1 MDEKQWE
8 EIEVRE
14 TTKGVLKLFMHTM
27 QVWVWDEKENHA
39 RERVLVISRNDAD
52 GRIKYSLSNAD
63 IKTTPLQQFAYMQ
76 AQRYWIERS
85 FQDSK
90 SELGMSDYQVRK
102 WSGWH
107 HHMALV
113 ILAMSFIVKERI
125 QNKTDYPLLSC
136 RDIRIMI
143 IALLIGDDNL
153 TGKRKLQ
160 MEIRHRQR
168 YKDIQRYLQK

>member
-1 MDEKQWE
+1 
-8 EIEVRE
+8 
-14 TTKGVLKLFMHTM
+14 
-27 QVWVWDEKENHA
+27 
-39 RERVLVISRNDAD
+39 
-52 GRIKYSLSNAD
+52 
-63 IKTTPLQQFAYMQ
+63 MQ

-113 ILAMSFIVKERI
+113 ILALSFIVKERI
-125 QNKTDYPLLSC
+125 KNKTDCPLLSC

-143 IALLIGDDNL
+143 IALLTGDKEL
-153 TGKRKLQ
+153 VKKRKLQ

-168 YKDIQRYLQK
+168 QKDIQRYFKK

>member
-1 MDEKQWE
+1 MP
-8 EIEVRE
+8 I
-14 TTKGVLKLFMHTM
+14 
-27 QVWVWDEKENHA
+27 
-39 RERVLVISRNDAD
+39 
-52 GRIKYSLSNAD
+52 
-63 IKTTPLQQFAYMQ
+63 TPLQQFAYMQ

-113 ILAMSFIVKERI
+113 ILAMSFIVKERV

-136 RDIRIMI
+136 REIRIMI
-143 IALLIGDDNL
+143 IALQIGNNNLIE
-153 TGKRKLQ
+153 KRKLQ
-160 MEIRHRQR
+160 MEFRHRQR
-168 YKDIQRYLQK
+168 YKDIQRYIQKQS

>member
-1 MDEKQWE
+1 
-8 EIEVRE
+8 
-14 TTKGVLKLFMHTM
+14 
-27 QVWVWDEKENHA
+27 
-39 RERVLVISRNDAD
+39 
-52 GRIKYSLSNAD
+52 
-63 IKTTPLQQFAYMQ
+63 MQ
-76 AQRYWIERS
+76 AQRYWIERV

-125 QNKTDYPLLSC
+125 KNKADCPLLSC
-136 RDIRIMI
+136 RDIRVMI
-143 IALLIGDDNL
+143 IALLIGDNNL
-153 TGKRKLQ
+153 IEKRKSQ

-168 YKDIQRYLQK
+168 YKDIQRYSQK